1 VKPNSHANIL
11 PFGEIFGLTILSI
24 LLLVSPLSRAQEH
37 QFSECIADWQRLAIH
52 NGLSTSTIE
61 EVIPSLRH
69 LPDIIGYDRAQP
81 EFIQTFAQYLNK
93 RVTPGRIDRGQ
104 ELLQEHAE
112 FLAKLTK
119 QYGVPGRYLIAFWG
133 LETNFGRYLGKMPTL
148 SSLATLAC
156 DPRRS
161 DYFTDELFA
170 ALTLMEQESLSASQ
184 MQGSW
189 AGAMGHTQFMPSSYQ
204 LYAIDGDGDGHIN
217 LWKSEHDALASGANF
232 LKELGWQAEQRWGR
246 EVILPT
252 DFPYEKS
259 GLHNRQPLGYWND
272 LGVTKTSGNQLSS
285 LDLLASIIVPAGHRG
300 PAFLVYPNFHVIM
313 RWNNSESYALA
324 VGLLADQVTGQ
335 PPLTNPPSLNES
347 ALSVQTI
354 KQIQTKLNELM
365 FDAGLP
371 DGIMGPNTRAA
382 LRDFQTANNLIA
394 DGYPDKA
401 TLAKLGITH

>member
-1 VKPNSHANIL
+1 MRMIQKLIILSLLMLGTPFSHA
-11 PFGEIFGLTILSI
+11 
-24 LLLVSPLSRAQEH
+24 QERL
-37 QFSECIADWQRLAIH
+37 FSECISDWQKLAIH
-52 NGLSTSTIE
+52 NRLATSTVE

-69 LPDIIGYDRAQP
+69 LPEIIGYDRAQP
-81 EFIQTFAQYLNK
+81 EFVQTFAQYLNK

-112 FLAKLTK
+112 FLQQLTK
-119 QYGVPGRYLIAFWG
+119 QHGVPGRYLVAFWG

-161 DYFTDELFA
+161 DYFTDELFV
-170 ALTLMEQESLSASQ
+170 ALTLMERESLSASQ

-204 LYAIDGDGDGHIN
+204 LYAIDGDGDGRIN
-217 LWKSEHDALASGANF
+217 LWQSKHDALASGANF
-232 LKELGWQAEQRWGR
+232 LKHLGWQAEQRWGR
-246 EVILPT
+246 EVVLPD
-252 DFPYEKS
+252 DFPYAKS
-259 GLHNRQPLGYWND
+259 GLHNRQPLSYWNN
-272 LGVTKTSGNQLSS
+272 LGVTKTNGNKLAS
-285 LDLLASIIVPAGHRG
+285 LDLVASVIVPAGHTG

-324 VGLLADQVTGQ
+324 VGLLADQVAGQ
-335 PPLTNPPSLNES
+335 PPLTNPPSLSE
-347 ALSVQTI
+347 APLSLQTIEQVQTR
-354 KQIQTKLNELM
+354 LNELQ

-382 LRDFQTANNLIA
+382 LRDFQTASNLIA
-394 DGYPDKA
+394 DGYPDQR
-401 TLAKLGITH
+401 TLKKLKVYN

>member
-1 VKPNSHANIL
+1 MIHK
-11 PFGEIFGLTILSI
+11 LTLLS
-24 LLLVSPLSRAQEH
+24 LLLLLSPVSQAQERP
-37 QFSECIADWQRLAIH
+37 FSECITDWQKLAIH

-61 EVIPSLRH
+61 EVIPSLKH
-69 LPDIIGYDRAQP
+69 LPEIIGYDRAQP
-81 EFIQTFAQYLNK
+81 EFVQTFAQYLNK
-93 RVTPGRIDRGQ
+93 RVTPARIDRGQ
-104 ELLQEHAE
+104 QLLEEHTD
-112 FLAKLTK
+112 FLAELTK
-119 QYGVPGRYLIAFWG
+119 QYGVPGRYLVAFWG

-170 ALTLMEQESLSASQ
+170 ALTLMEQESLSVSQ

-204 LYAIDGDGDGHIN
+204 LYAIDGDGDGGIN

-232 LKELGWQAEQRWGR
+232 LNQLGWQAEQRWGR
-246 EVILPT
+246 EVILPA
-252 DFPYEKS
+252 DFPYAKS
-259 GLHNRQPLGYWND
+259 GLHNRQPLSYWND
-272 LGVTKTSGNQLSS
+272 LGVTKTNGKPLSS

-335 PPLTNPPSLNES
+335 PPLTNPPSLSES
-347 ALSVQTI
+347 ALSVETI
-354 KQIQTKLNELM
+354 KQIQTKLNDLM

-382 LRDFQTANNLIA
+382 LRDFQTTNKLIA
-394 DGYPDKA
+394 DGYPDKT
-401 TLAKLGITH
+401 TLAKLGITR